1 MCAMLR
7 VWNFSFILEQ
17 AFLRYS
23 GNTPI
28 SNTLSCVLLFQTYDV
43 ICVVSEVT
51 PEHKS
56 NLNAVARA
64 LTSSGE
70 WSSLS
75 LYITDCSAQ

>member
-17 AFLRYS
+17 AFLRD
-23 GNTPI
+23 TPI

-43 ICVVSEVT
+43 ICVLSEVT

-70 WSSLS
+70 WGSLS

>member
-7 VWNFSFILEQ
+7 VWNSSFILDQ

-23 GNTPI
+23 GNTPF

-70 WSSLS
+70 WGSLS

>member
-1 MCAMLR
+1 MEFFIYIGSS
-7 VWNFSFILEQ
+7 FSKIFWK
-17 AFLRYS
+17 YS
-23 GNTPI
+23 YSEHI
-28 SNTLSCVLLFQTYDV
+28 VLWTVIPTYDV
-43 ICVVSEVT
+43 ICVLSEVT

-70 WSSLS
+70 WGSLS